1 MQLTRRDFFKAA
13 AVFLTAAELMDLH
26 KAMAGYGAPPVIWLD
41 GQSCSGDSVSFLN
54 SVHYATADEVLIQK
68 IDLKFHKTVMAMAG
82 DFAISPVRLRSISGE
97 EVSAFSDQWLQQGPG
112 LSYDMNKD
120 NKVDMQDFALLQ
132 KRGYI
137 LVIEGAIPFGSQ
149 GRYCEVG
156 GEMTMKDAVAYYGQY
171 ADLVLAVG
179 TCSAFGGT
187 SAGSPNPTGAKSV
200 SAALA
205 ELKLT
210 KTVINLPGCPVHPDW
225 LVGTI
230 VDLIVQGKAPAMD
243 SLLRPTKYFGP
254 RIHDYCPNLE
264 LYKSNY
270 KSRADNHGE
279 DITVGQQSC
288 LKCHSNSDD
297 HVKNP
302 RKLGTAGCLFA
313 LGCKGRLTYADCPTR
328 KWNSAAKGEF
338 GVNWCVGAGSPCH
351 GCTEP
356 LFPDGMS
363 PFFTLN
369 GPGAEGD

>member
-1 MQLTRRDFFKAA
+1 MRLTRRDFLKAA
-13 AVFLTAAELMDLH
+13 AVFLSAAEIMDLH
-26 KAMAGYGAPPVIWLD
+26 KALAGYGAPPVIWLD

-82 DFAISPVRLRSISGE
+82 DFAISPVRLRS
-97 EVSAFSDQWLQQGPG
+97 VSAGDMLAFSDQWLQQGAG
-112 LSYDMNKD
+112 LSYDLNKD

-132 KRGYI
+132 QRGYI
-137 LVIEGAIPFGSQ
+137 LVVEGAIPFGAE
-149 GRYCEVG
+149 GRYCGVG
-156 GEMTMKDAVAYYGQY
+156 GEMTIKDAVAYFGQY
-171 ADLVLAVG
+171 ADLILAVG
-179 TCSAFGGT
+179 TCASFGGI
-187 SAGSPNPTGAKSV
+187 SAGVPNPTQAKSV

-205 ELKLT
+205 DLKIS

-243 SLLRPTKYFGP
+243 SLGRPTKYFGS
-254 RIHDYCPNLE
+254 RVHDTCPNLTA
-264 LYKSNY
+264 YQTNY
-270 KSRADNHGE
+270 KKRADNHGE
-279 DITVGQQSC
+279 GVSVGATSC
-288 LKCHSNSDD
+288 LTCHTNTDG

-313 LGCKGRLTYADCPTR
+313 LGCRGRLTYADCPTR
-328 KWNSAAKGEF
+328 KWNSGGKGEY
-338 GVNWCVGAGSPCH
+338 GVNWCVDAGSPCH

-356 LFPDGMS
+356 LFPDGLS

-369 GPGAEGD
+369 GPGVDD